1 MPGVSLKPYTP
12 LPTMVGFHRSD
23 AEMRCLVGPVGSG
36 KTTAAIMEVGLLLPR
51 HLART
56 YGITETRWV
65 IVRKTYRE
73 LMDTTFASVQDWL
86 PFGEWHAAKMT
97 MVLNYPPSI
106 DCNYPLRVELV
117 FRSCNRPEDMEKF
130 KSLEV
135 TGYWIEESIEVHEEI
150 KRMLKTRIGR
160 YPQRSSVRF
169 GIETTN
175 PCDVEHQI
183 YWEHNWVP
191 TGPDWATYRTTRINN
206 AVRDGISK
214 AEAEKIYPVVANPD
228 LLEKDMYGRFTPFT
242 VPGPHPNPKKK
253 PTGKYLGWW
262 QPPHE
267 NDANLRPGY
276 YEALM
281 EDYGNNPEWLN
292 VYVYGKPGIRVL
304 GRVVYANFSQTR
316 HVYHGP
322 SDDPFLHSN
331 GTPLYFG
338 WDNSGNSPACVVAQF
353 RAPLQ
358 IQILAEFYADRE
370 GIVDFVKKVQSEL
383 EEMFPGYIEGTH
395 YGDPAGGA
403 RYSKGDGGMTSNA
416 QLMYEE
422 FGIVVHNSEQNLQPR
437 IQSVDQMLAR
447 NDGMLIDPR
456 CTRLINGFIGG
467 YVYPEKVGVQN
478 EFLQQPMK
486 NSFSHVHD
494 GLQYL
499 CARLFSTRKR
509 QDEEAKMHDFMTMD
523 KLREMVAESD
533 EGDYDPKRLPGGG
546 VRW

>member
-1 MPGVSLKPYTP
+1 VPGVSLKPYKP
-12 LPTMVGFHRSD
+12 LPTMIGFHQSD
-23 AEMRCLVGPVGSG
+23 AEMRALVGPVGSG

-56 YGITETRWV
+56 YGITDTRWV

-73 LMDTTFASVQDWL
+73 LMDTTFASVQDWM
-86 PFGEWHAAKMT
+86 PFMEWQAAKMT
-97 MVLNYPPSI
+97 GIINYPPSVA
-106 DCNYPLRVELV
+106 CNYPLRIELI

-135 TGYWIEESIEVHEEI
+135 TGYWIEEAVEVHEEI

-191 TGPDWATYRTTRINN
+191 TGPDWETYRTTRIQDLI
-206 AVRDGISK
+206 RDGATK
-214 AEAEKIYPVVANPD
+214 EEAEKQYPVTADPNH
-228 LLEKDMYGRFTPFT
+228 LEKDATGRFTPWT
-242 VPGPHPNPKKK
+242 IPGPRPKKK

-276 YEALM
+276 YDALM

-292 VYVYGKPGIRVL
+292 MYVYGRPGVRVL
-304 GRVVYANFSQTR
+304 GRVVYANFRESI
-316 HVYHGP
+316 HVYRG
-322 SDDPFLHSN
+322 SMTDPFLHSN

-338 WDNSGNSPACVVAQF
+338 WDNSGNAPACIVAQF
-353 RAPLQ
+353 ISPLS
-358 IQILAEFYADRE
+358 IQILAEFYSDRE
-370 GIVDFVKKVQSEL
+370 GITDFTRKVLSQL
-383 EEMFPGYIEGTH
+383 EEMFPGYVQGTH

-403 RYSKGDGGMTSNA
+403 RYSKGTGGMTSNA
-416 QLMYEE
+416 QLQYEE
-422 FGIVVHNSEQNLQPR
+422 FGIVVIPSEQGIQAR

-447 NDGMLIDPR
+447 NGGILIDPR

-494 GLQYL
+494 ALQYL
-499 CARLFSTRKR
+499 CAKLFTVRKR
-509 QDEEAKMHDFMTMD
+509 QDQEIELRNLMTLD
-523 KLREMVAESD
+523 KIRELVAESD
-533 EGDYDPKRLPGGG
+533 EAGYDEKRWGGF
-546 VRW
+546 RW